1 MLRKTDSAPTRRSK
15 TTRAAIPASSK
26 APLSHPVPRDGVP
39 EMFVDGRMIP
49 WIVQARDQSPRPGQM
64 RFTALRVLRS

>member
-39 EMFVDGRMIP
+39 EMFVDGRMMT
-49 WIVQARDQSPRPGQM
+49 WNLQTREQRSQPGQM